1 MESGKSKQRAIGILV
16 VLGAILMLVA
26 AWNPEGDSN

>member
-1 MESGKSKQRAIGILV
+1 MESGKNKQRAISILV

-26 AWNPEGDSN
+26 AWNPDESN